1 MQDQTIT
8 CPYCG
13 KEIPLTET
21 LSHQIKEGL
30 QREFEL
36 KSRERE
42 LELAKREKLL
52 AEEVKILEDSKKSI
66 DQQVSQRLQAERE
79 KLKQETRKEVEEA
92 VRIELK
98 DLQEQNVE
106 KERKLAEA
114 QKVELEFRKKVRELE
129 ELRKNQELEIIRKL
143 DEERKLIF
151 EKARKEAEE
160 ENRLKLLEK
169 EKQLEDTKKALDEA
183 KRKAHQGSIQ
193 TQGEVLELDLESLLR
208 AQFPVDEIQPVP
220 KGIKGA
226 DIAQKVH
233 NRSGHYCGTI
243 LWESKHTKAW
253 NDGWLSKLKDDQR
266 EVKAEIA
273 VLVTETL
280 PKGVESFGHIEGV
293 WVTSSLLSI
302 ALASVLRTSL
312 IELAQ
317 YKVSVVG
324 KSEKM
329 EVLYNYLSGPEF
341 RQRIEAIVESF
352 KSMKEDLDQE
362 KRAMIKTWA
371 KREKQIEKIVNNTV
385 GMYGDMEGI
394 IGASLPHIKSLEL
407 TDGAEPLKRDDIS

>member
-1 MQDQTIT
+1 MPDQTIT

-36 KSRERE
+36 KARDRE
-42 LELAKREKLL
+42 LEVAKREKLL
-52 AEEVKILEDSKKSI
+52 AEEMKILEDSKKSI
-66 DQQVSQRLQAERE
+66 DQQVFRKLQAERT
-79 KLKQETRKEVEEA
+79 KVKQEVRKEVESA
-92 VRIELK
+92 VRVELK

-114 QKVELEFRKKVRELE
+114 QKVELEFRKKMRELD
-129 ELRKNQELEIIRKL
+129 ELKKNQELEIVRKL

-151 EKARKEAEE
+151 EKARKEAAD
-160 ENRLKLLEK
+160 ENRLKFLEK

-193 TQGEVLELDLESLLR
+193 TQGEVLELDLESLLK
-208 AQFPVDEIQPVP
+208 AQFTIDEIQPVP

-233 NRSGHYCGTI
+233 NRGGHYCGTI
-243 LWESKHTKAW
+243 LWELKHTKAW
-253 NDGWLSKLKDDQR
+253 NEGWLSKLKNDQR

-280 PKGVESFGHIEGV
+280 PRGVESFGHMEGV
-293 WVTSSLLSI
+293 WVTSSALSI

-317 YKVSVVG
+317 HKFSIVG

-329 EVLYNYLSGPEF
+329 EVLYNYLSGTEF
-341 RQRIEAIVESF
+341 RQKIEAIVESF

-362 KRAMIKTWA
+362 KRAMIKMWA

-385 GMYGDMEGI
+385 GMYGDMQGI
-394 IGASLPHIKSLEL
+394 IGASLPQIKSLEL
-407 TDGAEPLKRDDIS
+407 PDGA